1 MAEEYYQLS
10 HTGEQIDNA
19 IKKLDD
25 LDNVI
30 NKNND
35 IIINTIYNNKI
46 QPLETRMDNFETKIK
61 TDTVSISKYNK
72 DITAINGRINVLGQE
87 NNDRKDD
94 IEQLTTFL
102 SEKVESKDYQKD
114 VSELK
119 RKDQAL
125 ENQIEN
131 RISELKQNLNNT
143 ITGNTTRSVQNET
156 DIKAIKNQIEK
167 MGNIQE
173 LRNSLSSL
181 SQTYNEFIA
190 NDFTNTKKTANDA
203 LAAVG
208 QLQATHQTDIEGI
221 QATLNDIPNTYET
234 QENFTSF
241 VTNTF
246 NPLSEEIYGE
256 NGVNSQIASLQT
268 QISELQKQI
277 ANLQKQ
283 IDDLKGSTP

>member
-1 MAEEYYQLS
+1 MEEEYYQLN
-10 HTGEQIDNA
+10 HTGQQIDDAISEINDLKSHVETNTASIQTNTTEIDTLKRNVSSKDSQILTNTDNIKDCFKKINA
-19 IKKLDD
+19 IESAT
-25 LDNVI
+25 I
-30 NKNND
+30 NKLQAQIQSNSTD
-35 IIINTIYNNKI
+35 IGGVRELLNK
-46 QPLETRMDNFETKIK
+46 
-61 TDTVSISKYNK
+61 
-72 DITAINGRINVLGQE
+72 
-87 NNDRKDD
+87 
-94 IEQLTTFL
+94 
-102 SEKVESKDYQKD
+102 KVE
-114 VSELK
+114 
-119 RKDQAL
+119 A
-125 ENQIEN
+125 
-131 RISELKQNLNNT
+131 
-143 ITGNTTRSVQNET
+143 ET
-156 DIKAIKNQIEK
+156 YDKAIKDLKSKDDQLQRNIDGVAQDQTTQLGLVKDRVCSNEENIAALSRRVDNINESV
-167 MGNIQE
+167 GNIEE
-173 LRNSLSSL
+173 LTQSISSL
-181 SQTYNEFIA
+181 SQTYNEFVA
-190 NDFTNTKKTANDA
+190 GDFADTKKTANDA